1 MQLSIKAPRDVP
13 GIDTL
18 VTDVSYP
25 GGPQALRQAV
35 SRDQDE
41 VLGEVLRSGLRGR
54 GGPGPGDL
62 TVLDDPVS
70 MVRAA
75 ARVLKFSCS
84 ESCGKYT
91 PCRESPYWL
100 TEVLDRIEA
109 GLGTIGDLSRLP
121 DRADNVSGPCTVHF
135 TAADH
140 RPQNPVMALDW
151 ARCET
156 PT

>member
-13 GIDTL
+13 GIDAL

-84 ESCGKYT
+84 ESCGTYT

-109 GLGTIGDLSRLP
+109 GLGTIGDLSDCP
-121 DRADNVSGPCTVHF
+121 
-135 TAADH
+135 TARTTSAAPVPYTSLRQITDH
-140 RPQNPVMALDW
+140 RI
-151 ARCET
+151 R
-156 PT
+156 